1 MLKDITI
8 GQYFQGDSFIHR
20 LDARTK
26 ILIAIAYIVAI
37 FVADNF
43 IGFGLLA
50 AFLVLVIAVSGIGF
64 KPVLKSLKPIIFLVV
79 FTGLIN
85 VFFTQ
90 GEPLLKIWILKITK
104 EGLIAAAKMIC
115 RIIILVAGTS
125 LLTYTTSPLE
135 LTDAI
140 ERLLAPLK
148 KIKLPVHELAMMTTI
163 ALRFIPTLV
172 EETEKIMNAQRARGA
187 DFDSGNL
194 VTRIKALV
202 PVLVPMF
209 ISSFRRADD
218 LALAME
224 CRCYNSGVGKTKMTV
239 TRFTHR
245 DFIGAFIAVAFMAA
259 AIAIKF
265 VF

>member
-8 GQYFQGDSFIHR
+8 GQFFQGDSLIHK

-26 ILIAIAYIVAI
+26 LLLALAYIVAI
-37 FVADNF
+37 FVANSF
-43 IGFGLLA
+43 IGFA
-50 AFLVLVIAVSGIGF
+50 VIALLLITIIAISKIGF
-64 KPVLKSLKPIIFLVV
+64 KPVLKSLKPILFLVIFTALINIFFTTGEPV
-79 FTGLIN
+79 FTYGI
-85 VFFTQ
+85 
-90 GEPLLKIWILKITK
+90 IKITK

-115 RIIILVAGTS
+115 RITLLVAGTS
-125 LLTYTTSPLE
+125 MLTYTTSPLE

-140 ERLLAPLK
+140 ERLLKPLK
-148 KIKLPVHELAMMTTI
+148 KVHFPVHELAMMMTI
-163 ALRFIPTLV
+163 ALRFIPTLI

-194 VTRIKALV
+194 IQRVKALV

-224 CRCYNSGVGKTKMTV
+224 CRCYNSGIGKTKMTISE
-239 TRFTHR
+239 FHFR
-245 DFIGAFIAVAFMAA
+245 DFISSVVFVLVLAF
-259 AIAIKF
+259 AIALKYMI
-265 VF
+265 

>member
-8 GQYFQGDSFIHR
+8 GQYFQGDSFVHR

-26 ILIAIAYIVAI
+26 ILIAIAFIVSI
-37 FVADNF
+37 FIADSF
-43 IGFGLLA
+43 IGFAILTL
-50 AFLVLVIAVSGIGF
+50 FLVLVIAVSGIGF
-64 KPVLKSLKPIIFLVV
+64 KPVLKSLKPILFLVV

-85 VFFTQ
+85 MFFTQ
-90 GEPLLKIWILKITK
+90 GEPLVKIWILKITK
-104 EGLIAAAKMIC
+104 EGLVAAAKMIC

-125 LLTYTTSPLE
+125 MLTYTTSPLE

-140 ERLLAPLK
+140 ERLLNPLK

-187 DFDSGNL
+187 DFDSGNIF
-194 VTRIKALV
+194 TRIKALV

-239 TRFTHR
+239 TKFSHVDLT
-245 DFIGAFIAVAFMAA
+245 GAIIAIAFMAA
-259 AIAIKF
+259 AIIFKF